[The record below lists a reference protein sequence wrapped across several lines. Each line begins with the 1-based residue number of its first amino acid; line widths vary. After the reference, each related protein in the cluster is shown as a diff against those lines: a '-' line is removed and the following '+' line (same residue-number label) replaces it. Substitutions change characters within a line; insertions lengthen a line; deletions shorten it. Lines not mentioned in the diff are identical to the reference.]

1 MTTETLQFIGDEFPV
16 AWSDS
21 PPPIA
26 MLVQAYNELRDRAI
40 ALENASIRVA
50 RLNPNA
56 GEIGAGML
64 ATIVE
69 EAQSAL
75 NP

>member
-1 MTTETLQFIGDEFPV
+1 MTTDTHQSIGGEYPYADPMC
-16 AWSDS
+16 
-21 PPPIA
+21 PPPIG
-26 MLVQAYNELRDRAI
+26 MLVRAYNELRDRSIDFEKAAI
-40 ALENASIRVA
+40 KVA

-64 ATIVE
+64 ATITE
-69 EAQSAL
+69 EARNAL

>member
-1 MTTETLQFIGDEFPV
+1 MTNQPIADEFP
-16 AWSDS
+16 AGN
-21 PPPIA
+21 PFLTIA
-26 MLVQAYNELRDRAI
+26 DYVRLRDRAI
-40 ALENASIRVA
+40 RLEAAALRVA
-50 RLNPNA
+50 KLNPNA

-69 EAQSAL
+69 EAQAAL

>member
-1 MTTETLQFIGDEFPV
+1 MTTETLQFIGDEFPY
-16 AWSDS
+16 ADPMC
-21 PPPIA
+21 PPPIG
-26 MLVQAYNELRDRAI
+26 MLVRAYNELRDRAI
-40 ALENASIRVA
+40 ALEKASIRVA